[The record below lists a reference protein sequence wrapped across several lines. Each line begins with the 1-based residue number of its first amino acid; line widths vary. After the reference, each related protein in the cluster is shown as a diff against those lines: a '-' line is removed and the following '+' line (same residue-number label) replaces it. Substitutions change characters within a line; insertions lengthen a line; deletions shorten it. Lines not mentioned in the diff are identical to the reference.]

1 MHKPFFWSP
10 EKNRR
15 IKQERGF
22 GFEDIV
28 EAIDGGGLLDE
39 LRHPKDRYK
48 NQRLY
53 VVNLNG
59 YAIIVPYVEEE
70 DYVFLKTAFSSRR
83 ATKEYLE

>member
-1 MHKPFFWSP
+1 MYKPFFWSS

-28 EAIDGGGLLDE
+28 EAIDDGGLLDE

-48 NQRLY
+48 NQRVY
-53 VVNLNG
+53 
-59 YAIIVPYVEEE
+59 EENH
-70 DYVFLKTAFSSRR
+70 VFLKTAFPSRK

>member
-1 MHKPFFWSP
+1 M
-10 EKNRR
+10 
-15 IKQERGF
+15 
-22 GFEDIV
+22 
-28 EAIDGGGLLDE
+28 LDE

-53 VVNLNG
+53 VVNLNA

-70 DYVFLKTAFSSRR
+70 DHVFLKTAFPNRR

>member
-1 MHKPFFWSP
+1 MQKPFFWSS

-28 EAIDGGGLLDE
+28 EAIDDGGLLDE

-48 NQRLY
+48 NQRVY
-53 VVNLNG
+53 VVNLNS

-70 DYVFLKTAFSSRR
+70 NHVFLKTAFPSRK